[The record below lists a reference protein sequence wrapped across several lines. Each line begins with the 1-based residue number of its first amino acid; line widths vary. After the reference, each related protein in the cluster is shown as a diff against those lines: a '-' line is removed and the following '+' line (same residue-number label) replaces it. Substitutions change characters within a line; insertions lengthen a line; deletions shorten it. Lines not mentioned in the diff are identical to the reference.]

1 MISLPNCTRI
11 STLPWQT
18 YFMFFFQNCLLKQ
31 SKTAFGVLHFKN
43 LQVHF
48 KSLQK
53 QKDKTEFIKS
63 KDYTKI
69 SKKHCERLV

>member
-1 MISLPNCTRI
+1 
-11 STLPWQT
+11 
-18 YFMFFFQNCLLKQ
+18 MFFFQNCLIKQ
-31 SKTAFGVLHFKN
+31 NKTFGALHLKN

-53 QKDKTEFIKS
+53 HKDKTKFIKS